1 MFVIVQCWYN
11 LSEEEKV
18 GKSLH
23 EQIGETMKHAGVAI
37 TVTSI
42 TDVFAFGIGAVTV
55 SKYGNMGFKFP
66 KEGYQISYIWLNIT
80 VTDVF
85 AFCCYGKN
93 HNDLLFERSIFQTFW
108 TDDCCAKFLLF
119 ELETSNFDYLLIYD
133 FL

>member
-80 VTDVF
+80 VT
-85 AFCCYGKN
+85 
-93 HNDLLFERSIFQTFW
+93 SIIRT
-108 TDDCCAKFLLF
+108 CK
-119 ELETSNFDYLLIYD
+119 
-133 FL
+133 